1 MSTKD
6 RRVGKDRRRPS
17 TEAVGTTLSKFI
29 ADEQTK
35 HPGATGDLS
44 GLLSELITCA
54 KIISREV
61 NKAGLVEILGLTGH
75 QNVQGEAVMKLD
87 VFANETI
94 VKNLS
99 HTGHLCVMA
108 SEEDEQPIAVPEEYP
123 RGKYLLCFDPLDGS
137 SNIDANAPIGTIFS
151 VQRCRDESDDGNFDD
166 LLQEGR
172 NQVCGGYFL
181 YGSSTVMVYTTG
193 SGVHMF
199 TLDPSVGEFLLSK
212 AHVRIPEKGKYYSVN
227 EGNQK
232 YWEPAVQRYIEFL
245 KGPGEGRKPY
255 STRYIGSL
263 VADFHRTLCYG
274 GVFAY
279 PADHKDPKKPKGKL
293 RLLYEAS
300 PLSMIVEQAGG
311 AASTGRGRILDV
323 TPTEIHQRVPLFIGS
338 KTEVEWAEEFISGK
352 R

>member
-1 MSTKD
+1 MTKEERRSRAD
-6 RRVGKDRRRPS
+6 RRHTVS
-17 TEAVGTTLSKFI
+17 EAVGTTLSKFI

-75 QNVQGEAVMKLD
+75 RNVQGEDVMKLD
-87 VFANETI
+87 IFANETI

-99 HTGHLCVMA
+99 HTGHLCAMA
-108 SEEDEQPIAVPEEYP
+108 SEEEDEPVAIPEEYP
-123 RGKYLLCFDPLDGS
+123 KGKYLLCFDPLDGS

-151 VQRCRDESDDGNFDD
+151 VQRCRDDSGFGSVDD
-166 LLQEGR
+166 LLQPGR
-172 NQVCGGYFL
+172 NQVCAGYFL

-212 AHVRIPEKGKYYSVN
+212 ANVRIPDRGKYYSVN

-232 YWEPAVQRYIEFL
+232 YWEPAVRSYVEFL
-245 KGPGEGRKPY
+245 KSPDEGRAPY

-274 GVFAY
+274 GIFAY
-279 PADHKDPKKPKGKL
+279 PADFKDPEKPKGKL

-300 PLSMIVEQAGG
+300 PLAMIVEEAGG
-311 AASTGRGRILDV
+311 SASTGRERILDV
-323 TPTEIHQRVPLFIGS
+323 TPAEIHQRVPLFIGS
-338 KTEVEWAEEFISGK
+338 ESEVRWAEEFIAGK